1 MARLLKTLVAMLV
14 VAVLTPIASA
24 GVMLAAFLFLPLP
37 AQLPP
42 REPPNES
49 QISRVY
55 DADGNPI
62 AVFKQFETSIPVE
75 PEDIPAILK
84 AAVIAAEDRAFYD
97 HGGVDLR
104 GTVRALWADLR
115 SGEAVQGGSTIT
127 QQLVK
132 NTVTGGE
139 RSLQRKV
146 REAILA
152 SQLDRQV
159 EKDDILFEYL
169 SVIYLGEGAYGVG
182 AAALTYFD
190 KPVSELTVSESAL
203 LAAVIPAPS
212 RYSPRVNPELAE
224 EKRRLVLRAMLEEH
238 VIEQVIYDAA
248 LLEPVWLESNGPPP
262 GLATLVKPRETQ
274 TSTQPFFTDY
284 VFQYLKSHLP
294 GGEAQIFKGGLKI
307 ETTLDPT
314 LQFIAATDVGEFL
327 DGLPADLEMSIV
339 SIEPPTGFVRTFV
352 GGRDYNVSKVNLAL
366 GRAGGGSGRQPG
378 SSFKPFV
385 LAEALEQGILPSKTY
400 SGAPHDV
407 CGSVIENY
415 GGARYGT
422 LDLRTATR
430 KSVNTV
436 YTRLIMDVGVDKAM
450 DRARSMGVNSVPPYD
465 GEKYCAGVA
474 IGALDVAPIE
484 MASAYGVFAN
494 RGVLQEPTPV
504 TRVTDRDGA
513 VLIDNTGRDGKRVLK
528 EEVADNVTDIL
539 RGVLVD
545 GTAAGRGIDRPA
557 AGKTG
562 TTTNN
567 VDSWFIGYT
576 PTLSTSVWLG
586 YRNDLPGQEEP
597 KPLTNIRGV
606 RAVTGGTH
614 PARIWQSYMKAALKG
629 VPVTEF
635 SEPAPIRGIADQA
648 KKRARQGFEPGPRQR
663 PEGGGVGG
671 PYFLDAPMPQ
681 ADAPTTTSTSTPDD
695 ESTTSTTKPGG
706 GTSTSVT
713 IFGNAPPDEPD
724 G

>member
-1 MARLLKTLVAMLV
+1 MVRLLKTLVAMLV

-42 REPPNES
+42 RQPPNES

-55 DADGNPI
+55 DADGNQI
-62 AVFKQFETSIPVE
+62 ATFKQFETSIPVE
-75 PEDIPAILK
+75 PEDIPPILK
-84 AAVIAAEDRAFYD
+84 AAVIAAEDKDFYT

-139 RSLQRKV
+139 RSLSRKV

-159 EKDDILFEYL
+159 EKEEILFEYL

-182 AAALTYFD
+182 AAAETYFD

-212 RYSPRVNPELAE
+212 RYSPRVDPGLAE
-224 EKRRLVLRAMLEEH
+224 QRRKLVLKAMLDERM
-238 VIEQVIYDAA
+238 IEQSIYDSA

-262 GLATLVKPRETQ
+262 GYATLVKPRETQ
-274 TSTQPFFTDY
+274 TSSQPFFTDY
-284 VFQYLKSHLP
+284 VFQYLKSHLE
-294 GGEAQIFKGGLKI
+294 GGEAKIYQGGLKI

-314 LQFIAATDVGEFL
+314 LQFIAATEVGEFL

-339 SIEPPTGFVRTFV
+339 SVEPPTGFVRSFV

-378 SSFKPFV
+378 SSFKPFI
-385 LAEALEQGILPSKTY
+385 LAEAFEQGILPSKTY
-400 SGAPHDV
+400 SGAPHAVGTDT
-407 CGSVIENY
+407 VIENY

-436 YTRLIMDVGVDKAM
+436 FTRLILDVGVDKAM
-450 DRARSMGVNSVPPYD
+450 DRARLMGVSSVPPYD
-465 GEKYCAGVA
+465 GAKYGASVA
-474 IGALDVAPIE
+474 LGALDVAPIE

-494 RGVLQEPTPV
+494 SGVLQDPTPV
-504 TRVTDRDGA
+504 LRVTDRDGK
-513 VLIDNTGRDGKRVLK
+513 VLIDNTDRNGKRVLK

-567 VDSWFIGYT
+567 VDSWFIGFT

-597 KPLTNIRGV
+597 KSLTNIKGV

-614 PARIWQSYMKAALKG
+614 PARIWQSYMKAALKD
-629 VPVTEF
+629 VPITEF

-663 PEGGGVGG
+663 PTGPGGD
-671 PYFLDAPMPQ
+671 YFVDAPMPQ
-681 ADAPTTTSTSTPDD
+681 ADAPTTTSTTTPDD
-695 ESTTSTTKPGG
+695 STTSTTKPGG
-706 GTSTSVT
+706 GSTTTFT
-713 IFGNAPPDEPD
+713 IIGNTPPEEPD